1 MESNQ
6 TVNITL
12 DPTIFKMPTL
22 EKTYTVT
29 NEKDKE
35 DIENGRCPDYALYWP
50 EEVNKKY
57 WPTQHNYYK
66 GFDKTSDKTS
76 EDESKTNEDKDKDED
91 LYYTLWRQI
100 SIKIAEKKAL
110 PEQTP
115 IIFCSLSLLVC
126 NIDDDSTKL
135 NLSTY
140 GRKLWEII
148 KQLQPFITVNNKDYT
163 KDKKDWCQLKLKTI
177 NIVNYDIIRE
187 DEKYIESP
195 YILIDYEDIKDIN
208 NEKKVFI
215 QYTNINETLSKI
227 LINI

>member
-29 NEKDKE
+29 NEKDKK

-57 WPTQHNYYK
+57 WPNQHNYYK
-66 GFDKTSDKTS
+66 GFDNTT
-76 EDESKTNEDKDKDED
+76 EETKTNEDKDED

-110 PEQTP
+110 QEQIP

-140 GRKLWEII
+140 GRKLWEVI
-148 KQLQPFITVNNKDYT
+148 KQLHPFITVNNQHYT

-177 NIVNYDIIRE
+177 NIVNYDIIQE
-187 DEKYIESP
+187 DEKYIESQ

-208 NEKKVFI
+208 NPKKVFI

>member
-6 TVNITL
+6 NVKITL

-22 EKTYTVT
+22 EKIYTVT

-66 GFDKTSDKTS
+66 GFDKTS
-76 EDESKTNEDKDKDED
+76 EDESKTNEDKDED

-100 SIKIAEKKAL
+100 SVKIAEKKAL
-110 PEQTP
+110 PEPVP

-126 NIDDDSTKL
+126 NIDDDRTKL

-148 KQLQPFITVNNKDYT
+148 KELHPFITVNNQHYT
-163 KDKKDWCQLKLKTI
+163 KDKKDWCELKLKTI
-177 NIVNYDIIRE
+177 NIVNYDIVRE

-208 NEKKVFI
+208 NQKKVFI

>member
-6 TVNITL
+6 NVKITL

-22 EKTYTVT
+22 EKIYTVT

-66 GFDKTSDKTS
+66 GFDKTS
-76 EDESKTNEDKDKDED
+76 EDESKTNEDKDED

-100 SIKIAEKKAL
+100 SVKIAEKKAL
-110 PEQTP
+110 PEP
-115 IIFCSLSLLVC
+115 VPRIFCSLSLLVC
-126 NIDDDSTKL
+126 NIDDDRTKL

-148 KQLQPFITVNNKDYT
+148 KELHPFITVNNQHYT
-163 KDKKDWCQLKLKTI
+163 KDKKDWCELKLKTI
-177 NIVNYDIIRE
+177 NIVNYDIVRE

-208 NEKKVFI
+208 NQKKVFI

>member
-6 TVNITL
+6 NVNITL

-22 EKTYTVT
+22 EKIYTVT

-57 WPTQHNYYK
+57 WPNQHNYYK
-66 GFDKTSDKTS
+66 GFDKTSQ
-76 EDESKTNEDKDKDED
+76 DETKTNEDKDKDED

-110 PEQTP
+110 QERIP

-148 KQLQPFITVNNKDYT
+148 KQLHPFITVNNEHYT
-163 KDKKDWCQLKLKTI
+163 KDKKDWCQFKLKTI

-208 NEKKVFI
+208 NQKKVFI

>member
-29 NEKDKE
+29 NEKDKK

-66 GFDKTSDKTS
+66 GFDNTT
-76 EDESKTNEDKDKDED
+76 DETKTNEDKDEYED

-110 PEQTP
+110 PEPPP

-135 NLSTY
+135 NLTTY
-140 GRKLWEII
+140 GRKLWEVI
-148 KQLQPFITVNNKDYT
+148 KQLHPFITVNNQHYT